1 MRPSL
6 ADISRLLLLVMLF
19 LVVFALQ
26 AFPAD
31 WTLANEARVDSQG
44 VLLSDLVK
52 ADDALPPVRLA
63 DAPEV
68 GKTLVLTRA
77 QIDAALRQASSDLS
91 TTNWAGANQIRIS
104 RRLRRLDEAELL
116 ATLTATLQTEVV
128 KDRGQLELKLS
139 RPWLAVSIPDEP
151 FTLKLT
157 EHPANGIATRS
168 LLRFELRGERET
180 FGTWSVSADA
190 KVWRE
195 IWVARSPITRGTSVR
210 DADLVRERRDV
221 LTIYQAVANI
231 VPEEDA
237 CELSESVAAGSPL
250 FARMLRLRPVI
261 RRGKLV
267 DALVRDGSLNITV
280 RVEALDDGAPGQQV
294 RVRNLKS
301 KREFRGKVQDEQTV
315 IVSL

>member
-6 ADISRLLLLVMLF
+6 SDISRLLLLVMLF
-19 LVVFALQ
+19 LVVFVLQ
-26 AFPAD
+26 AFPAE

-77 QIDAALRQASSDLS
+77 QIVSALRQASSDLS

-116 ATLTATLQTEVV
+116 VTLTATLQTEVV
-128 KDRGQLELKLS
+128 KDRGQLELKLT
-139 RPWLAVSIPDEP
+139 RPWPAVSIPDEP

-157 EHPANGIATRS
+157 EHSANGIAARS

-180 FGTWSVSADA
+180 FGTWTVSADA

-237 CELSESVAAGSPL
+237 CELGESVAAGSPL

-267 DALVRDGSLNITV
+267 DALVRDGGLNITV